1 MISGSLMMFVRLL
14 VALFVQVIYNYIKHL
29 VSLRKY
35 PKGPFPLPIIGNLH
49 LLSKKPYEDFNQL
62 AKTYGGVFSVS
73 ICMNRL
79 VIVNSAEAGREA
91 LITKSQDFAGR
102 PQNIYTYNLMTR
114 NNQDM
119 AFTDYG
125 PLWKMLRKL
134 AHSVLRV
141 YGENMERY
149 ENWVV
154 TESEEL
160 HQIILKTDGKA
171 IDPEHEI
178 GTS

>member
-1 MISGSLMMFVRLL
+1 M
-14 VALFVQVIYNYIKHL
+14 
-29 VSLRKY
+29 
-35 PKGPFPLPIIGNLH
+35 
-49 LLSKKPYEDFNQL
+49 
-62 AKTYGGVFSVS
+62 S